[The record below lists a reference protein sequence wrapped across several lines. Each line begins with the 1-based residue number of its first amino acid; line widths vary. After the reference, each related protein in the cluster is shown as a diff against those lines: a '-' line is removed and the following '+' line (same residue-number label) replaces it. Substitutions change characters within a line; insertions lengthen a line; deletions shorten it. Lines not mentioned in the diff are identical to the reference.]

1 MWVKKEFNGFY
12 DLKENSWSGALDT
25 LQDIENAD
33 LEEEFMEHLEETFF
47 DNENEPPTETEL
59 NDYIW
64 NERDTIYSAL
74 GLNENGELEEEENEE
89 EEEKEFLSFEK
100 ALEFVGTLK
109 NSQGF
114 YSRLYEQMSNFTE
127 EQKMEFETEMEMNEI
142 CDTMDLIMFLES

>member
-12 DLKENSWSGALDT
+12 DLKENSWGGALDT

-33 LEEEFMEHLEETFF
+33 LEEEFMQHLEDTFF
-47 DNENEPPTETEL
+47 DNENDTPTETEL

-64 NERDTIYSAL
+64 NERDIIYSSL
-74 GLNENGELEEEENEE
+74 GLNENGELEEEE
-89 EEEKEFLSFEK
+89 EEEKEFLTFEK
-100 ALEFVGTLK
+100 ALEFVESLK

-114 YSRLYEQMSNFTE
+114 YSRLYAEMKEFTE

-142 CDTMDLIMFLES
+142 YDTMDLIMFLEN